1 VIFSDA
7 SAPDGPARE
16 THTERRRS
24 QQGRT
29 ARTAEST
36 TISEGTFRVANGAD
50 MDIEGGALRV
60 IDADGNV
67 IALLG
72 DDVDFG
78 GASTGWR
85 LNFKSGRK
93 AIALGGS
100 VNEQTWQLW
109 DEAGN
114 YLVTNDAIT
123 GVGLARPTF
132 AIPLAPLAAAELSP
146 PSMLPSTTATS
157 AGTGILGILTPVW
170 QPRLT
175 VGAQTTTT
183 GGGVGHWRLRI
194 NSLGLSTVV
203 VSDQTGFAAHTVNIP
218 DWGNTVNPGDQI
230 VIILEAWVTGG
241 GTRAFLQYDRCYT
254 RGSA

>member
-16 THTERRRS
+16 NHTERRRS
-24 QQGRT
+24 QQART

-85 LNFKSGRK
+85 MNFKSGRK

-100 VNEQTWQLW
+100 VNDQTWQLW

-114 YLVTNDAIT
+114 YLVANDAST

-132 AIPLAPLAAAELSP
+132 AIPLAPLPGAELAP
-146 PSMLPSTTATS
+146 PSALPSTTVTS
-157 AGTGILGILTPVW
+157 AGTGILGIVTPVW

-175 VGAQTTTT
+175 VGAQVTTT

-194 NSLGLSTVV
+194 TTLAGSTVA
-203 VSDQTGFAAHTVNIP
+203 VSDVTGFAVHTVDIP
-218 DWGNTVNPGDQI
+218 GWGSTVNPGTGI